1 MRIFKDW
8 RVYDSK
14 KNRWEIILLT
24 VDLFLIVLRIPIWL
38 EKESLEDVRK
48 REEIAIQELKKLF
61 DVRLPDT
68 KRKKVHKSPAK
79 DTKSPRKK
87 GV

>member
-8 RVYDSK
+8 RVFDSK
-14 KNRWEIILLT
+14 KNRWEITYLM
-24 VDLFLIVLRIPIWL
+24 VDLYLIILRLPIWL
-38 EKESLEDVRK
+38 EKENLEDVRR
-48 REEIAIQELKKLF
+48 REEIALKELRELF

-79 DTKSPRKK
+79 DTKPPRKK